1 MVTQEAPI
9 SISNIADL
17 NQLKSQMNQLPAV
30 DVGDYI
36 VELSPERRAI
46 SFRLLNKSQAI
57 DVFEYLPAEVQEEL
71 IGWLHDVQVCQIVEA
86 TTKIRKSLTT
96 PTSPTTTAN

>member
-36 VELSPERRAI
+36 VELSPERQAI
-46 SFRLLNKSQAI
+46 SFRLLNKS
-57 DVFEYLPAEVQEEL
+57 
-71 IGWLHDVQVCQIVEA
+71 
-86 TTKIRKSLTT
+86 
-96 PTSPTTTAN
+96 

>member
-46 SFRLLNKSQAI
+46 SFRLRNKSQAI

-71 IGWLHDVQVCQIVEA
+71 SGWLHDVQVCQIVEA
-86 TTKIRKSLTT
+86 TTKIRKFFTT